1 MPNDSM
7 YNRNNS
13 MDGVYFLR
21 REKSTMTEKELRK
34 AKKADLIEM
43 LYYLRTEID
52 ELKAENDMLR
62 AKVIVLSGGIPDT
75 KEKQDV

>member
-13 MDGVYFLR
+13 MDGVVFLR
-21 REKSTMTEKELRK
+21 REKDAMTEKELRK

-62 AKVIVLSGGIPDT
+62 AKVIMLSGGISDT
-75 KEKQDV
+75 EEKQDV

>member
-52 ELKAENDMLR
+52 ELKAENDMLC